1 METRRFEALFRDY
14 DGNGTERG
22 GHAPHL
28 PNPPRLFDPQLQNKV
43 FHTKHIARR
52 YGLEKKTWKQKQFS
66 NAPKQKQFAS
76 RKQPAAVKDAMTNAT
91 EQSDKERATIL
102 AQSKLVLHG
111 LLAEL
116 ESSPLAS
123 TMTTAKRIRALRVA
137 LSELNAP
144 PAKVSP

>member
-1 METRRFEALFRDY
+1 
-14 DGNGTERG
+14 
-22 GHAPHL
+22 
-28 PNPPRLFDPQLQNKV
+28 
-43 FHTKHIARR
+43 
-52 YGLEKKTWKQKQFS
+52 
-66 NAPKQKQFAS
+66 
-76 RKQPAAVKDAMTNAT
+76 MTNAT